1 MSAPTGFGDAAAGS
15 RTAKR
20 VLRSRD
26 GSVHVT
32 DERFNTVSHLVA
44 ACFAL
49 VGAALLLARATA
61 GGDPWRIAGI
71 GIYGLCL
78 ILLFASSA
86 LHHGIDGGPRINE
99 ALRTLD
105 YDSVFLLIAGSVT
118 ALVVVLFPTVF
129 GWTVLGSVWTV
140 AILGIVLRSV
150 WRRVPKYITNSLY
163 IGLGWMTVL
172 LAFAGADLPSGA
184 LVLMAAGG
192 AVYTAGFVIFV
203 VEKPNPWPGVFG
215 FHELWHVLVVVG
227 ALLHYLVIYTYVLP
241 A

>member
-1 MSAPTGFGDAAAGS
+1 M
-15 RTAKR
+15 KR

-49 VGAALLLARATA
+49 VGAALLFARATA
-61 GGDPWRIAGI
+61 GGDPRTIAGI

-86 LHHGIDGGPRINE
+86 LHHGIDGGPRLNE

-150 WRRVPKYITNSLY
+150 WRRVPKYITNALY

-203 VEKPNPWPGVFG
+203 VEKPNPWPGVVG

-227 ALLHYLVIYTYVLP
+227 ALLHYLLIYTYVLP
-241 A
+241 T